1 MGTPT
6 LIRARDP
13 TEKDRGQGCRT
24 GSYVSLDSVAMT
36 HELESYGLILL
47 FVVVLLEGCGIP
59 LPGETALIT
68 AAVLA
73 GSGRFNI
80 VEVIA

>member
-1 MGTPT
+1 
-6 LIRARDP
+6 
-13 TEKDRGQGCRT
+13 
-24 GSYVSLDSVAMT
+24 MT

-47 FVVVLLEGCGIP
+47 FVFVLLEGCGIP

-80 VEVIA
+80 VEVIAVASARGDHRRHDRVLDREAGRSAR